1 MARTNDLIV
10 GAQEWIAFG
19 ALCTAIIGCFVGI
32 MSRQTDNRNQILN
45 RIEKNKEE
53 LNEELAAIRISA
65 FEEYKIL
72 RKELTDTMSAA
83 YREFGETVYGIREK
97 VTQVELWIRDELKD
111 TRHTLQG
118 GMDMRHS
125 ITDEK
130 IEKVSDRVRQLEI
143 SNPRKP

>member
-1 MARTNDLIV
+1 M

-19 ALCTAIIGCFVGI
+19 ALCTAIIGCFVGL

-125 ITDEK
+125 IAEEK

-143 SNPRKP
+143 SNPRKT

>member
-1 MARTNDLIV
+1 M

-19 ALCTAIIGCFVGI
+19 ALCVAIIGCFLGI
-32 MSRQTDNRNQILN
+32 GSRQTENRNQILN
-45 RIEKNKEE
+45 RIEQNKEE
-53 LNEELAAIRISA
+53 LNDELSAIRLAAY
-65 FEEYKIL
+65 EEYKNL
-72 RKELTDTMSAA
+72 RQEIHDTTSAS
-83 YREFGETVYGIREK
+83 YREFGETVYAIREK
-97 VTQVELWIRDELKD
+97 VNQVELWIRDELKD

-143 SNPRKP
+143 GGR

>member
-1 MARTNDLIV
+1 M

-19 ALCTAIIGCFVGI
+19 ALIVAIMGAFLGI
-32 MSRQTDNRNQILN
+32 AYRQADNRNQILDK
-45 RIEKNKEE
+45 IEQNKEE
-53 LNEELAAIRISA
+53 LNEELSAIRISA
-65 FEEYKIL
+65 YEEYKIL
-72 RKELTDTMSAA
+72 RKELADTVTIA
-83 YREFGETVYGIREK
+83 YREFGETVHGIREK

-143 SNPRKP
+143 SGSRKPREE

>member
-1 MARTNDLIV
+1 MGV
-10 GAQEWIAFG
+10 QEWIALG
-19 ALCTAIIGCFVGI
+19 ALFVAITAALFTI

-125 ITDEK
+125 ITNEK
-130 IEKVSDRVRQLEI
+130 IEKVDDRVRQLEI
-143 SNPRKP
+143 GRPH

>member
-1 MARTNDLIV
+1 MARTNDLMGV
-10 GAQEWIAFG
+10 QEWIAFG
-19 ALCTAIIGCFVGI
+19 ALCVAIIGCFLGI
-32 MSRQTDNRNQILN
+32 MSRQTDNRNQILS
-45 RIEKNKEE
+45 RIEQNKEE
-53 LNEELAAIRISA
+53 LNDELSAIRISA
-65 FEEYKIL
+65 YEEYKIL
-72 RKELTDTMSAA
+72 RKEMADTATVA

-143 SNPRKP
+143 SRKS